1 MIPVEHVIGLSAA
14 LFTIGVVG
22 ALVRRSLLAVLMS
35 LELMLAAAALAFVGF
50 DRVWADR
57 VLAGAVRGQVFA
69 LLALT
74 VAAAQLA
81 VGLALVLANARN
93 RDSANAEDLSVLK
106 W

>member
-14 LFTIGVVG
+14 LFTIGAVG

-35 LELMLAAAALAFVGF
+35 IELMLAAAALAFVGF
-50 DRVWADR
+50 DRVWAER
-57 VLAGAVRGQVFA
+57 MLGGAVHGQAFA